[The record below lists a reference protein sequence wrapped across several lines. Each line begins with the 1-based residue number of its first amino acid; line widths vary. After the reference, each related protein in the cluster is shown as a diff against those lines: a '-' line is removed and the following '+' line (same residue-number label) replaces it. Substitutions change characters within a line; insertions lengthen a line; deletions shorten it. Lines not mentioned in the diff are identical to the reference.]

1 MEYDVYKIKEFFYT
15 LIDKKLTWKAVKG
28 HKRQQKNRQ
37 TAKVRL
43 SGGEKGKKIMGSGKK
58 KTAAILLCLLIGF
71 LATKSTDLQE
81 AVFGR
86 VVMGGPMVALL
97 VSMIVC
103 NLLPSLDKDFKE
115 GTTYSSKQFLN
126 WGIILTGG
134 TLSFASILGTGV
146 KALPLIIFNIFLSFT
161 IALLIGK
168 KIGVTK
174 NTSVLVGGGTCIC
187 GGTAIATLSRIIK
200 ATDAEIAFGMAAI
213 FLFDTISAFSY
224 PYIANVLGFTD
235 NQFAFVA
242 GTAINDTSS
251 VAGAQATFQAMI
263 ANPDFNGALNVK
275 LVRTTMLIFV
285 AVVWTVL
292 MARDAKKKGEAGTNE
307 SIFAVVKKTFP
318 MFILWFVVM
327 AGLNTVGAF
336 SATGL
341 SILKVASKFL
351 FASALAGVG
360 FKIRFQDVF
369 SKGLKPIALGG
380 ITWACVAVSSYLFAF
395 VFAGYIG

>member
-1 MEYDVYKIKEFFYT
+1 MN
-15 LIDKKLTWKAVKG
+15 A
-28 HKRQQKNRQ
+28 
-37 TAKVRL
+37 
-43 SGGEKGKKIMGSGKK
+43 GKK
-58 KTAAILLCLLIGF
+58 KFSAIVLCLIIGF
-71 LATKSTDLQE
+71 LATKSTELQDML
-81 AVFGR
+81 FHR
-86 VVMGGPMVALL
+86 TVMGGPMVALL
-97 VSMIVC
+97 VSMIIC
-103 NLLPSLDKDFKE
+103 NMVSSLDQDFKA
-115 GTTYSSKQFLN
+115 GTTYCSKQFLN

-146 KALPLIIFNIFLSFT
+146 KALPLILFNICLSFT
-161 IALLIGK
+161 VALLIGK

-200 ATDAEIAFGMAAI
+200 AADAEIAFAMAAI

-224 PYIANVLGFTD
+224 PYIASAIGFTE

-251 VAGAQATFQAMI
+251 VAGAQATYQAMI
-263 ANPDFNGALNVK
+263 GNMDFNGALNVK

-285 AVVWTVL
+285 AVFWTVM
-292 MARDAKKKGEAGTNE
+292 MAKEAKKNGEAGENQ
-307 SIFAVVKKTFP
+307 SILAVVQKTFP
-318 MFILWFVVM
+318 MFIFWFVVM

-336 SATGL
+336 SKTGL
-341 SILKVASKFL
+341 SILKTFSKFL

-360 FKIRFQDVF
+360 FKIKFKDVF

-380 ITWACVAVSSYLFAF
+380 ITWACVAASSYLFAF
-395 VFAGYIG
+395 LFAGYIG

>member
-1 MEYDVYKIKEFFYT
+1 MD
-15 LIDKKLTWKAVKG
+15 
-28 HKRQQKNRQ
+28 
-37 TAKVRL
+37 
-43 SGGEKGKKIMGSGKK
+43 SKK
-58 KTAAILLCLLIGF
+58 KYGAIALCLFIGF
-71 LATKSTDLQE
+71 LATKSTDLQKTM
-81 AVFGR
+81 FDR

-97 VSMIVC
+97 VSMIIC
-103 NLLPSLDKDFKE
+103 NIMPALDKDFKE

-146 KALPLIIFNIFLSFT
+146 KALPLILFNICLSFA
-161 IALLIGK
+161 IALLVGGR
-168 KIGVTK
+168 IGVTK

-224 PYIANVLGFTD
+224 PYIAPILGFTE

-251 VAGAQATFQAMI
+251 VAGAQATYQAMI
-263 ANPDFNGALNVK
+263 GNPDFNGALNVK

-285 AVVWTVL
+285 AVVWTIL
-292 MARDAKKKGEAGTNE
+292 MAREEKKSSKTGSNS

-327 AGLNTVGAF
+327 AGLNTYG
-336 SATGL
+336 
-341 SILKVASKFL
+341 
-351 FASALAGVG
+351 
-360 FKIRFQDVF
+360 VF
-369 SKGLKPIALGG
+369 SPKLILDFSPH
-380 ITWACVAVSSYLFAF
+380 
-395 VFAGYIG
+395 

>member
-1 MEYDVYKIKEFFYT
+1 M
-15 LIDKKLTWKAVKG
+15 
-28 HKRQQKNRQ
+28 N
-37 TAKVRL
+37 
-43 SGGEKGKKIMGSGKK
+43 SSKK
-58 KTAAILLCLLIGF
+58 KYGAIILCLLIGF
-71 LATKSTDLQE
+71 LASKSTDLQE
-81 AVFGR
+81 AVFKR
-86 VVMGGPMVALL
+86 VVIGGPMVALL
-97 VSMIVC
+97 VSMIIC
-103 NLLPSLDKDFKE
+103 NIMPSIDKDFKE

-146 KALPLIIFNIFLSFT
+146 KALPLIIINILLSF
-161 IALLIGK
+161 AVAMLIGK

-224 PYIANVLGFTD
+224 PYIASGIGLTN

-263 ANPDFNGALNVK
+263 NDPNFNGALNVK

-285 AVVWTVL
+285 AIFWTV
-292 MARDAKKKGEAGTNE
+292 MAAKEARQNGAAGTNE
-307 SIFAVVKKTFP
+307 SILAVVKKTFP

-327 AGLNTVGAF
+327 AGLNTMGVF
-336 SATGL
+336 SPKGL
-341 SILKVASKFL
+341 DLLKTVSKFL

-360 FKIRFQDVF
+360 FKIKFKDVF

-380 ITWACVAVSSYLFAF
+380 VTWACVAASSYIFAF
-395 VFAGYIG
+395 LFAGYIG

>member
-1 MEYDVYKIKEFFYT
+1 
-15 LIDKKLTWKAVKG
+15 
-28 HKRQQKNRQ
+28 
-37 TAKVRL
+37 
-43 SGGEKGKKIMGSGKK
+43 MGSNKK
-58 KTAAILLCLLIGF
+58 NGAIALCLIIGF
-71 LATKSTDLQE
+71 LATKSTDLQSSM
-81 AVFGR
+81 FGR

-97 VSMIVC
+97 VSMIIC
-103 NLLPSLDKDFKE
+103 NIMPALDKDFKE
-115 GTTYSSKQFLN
+115 GTTFSSKKFLN

-134 TLSFASILGTGV
+134 TLSFSAILGTGV
-146 KALPLIIFNIFLSFT
+146 KAFPLILFNICLSF
-161 IALLIGK
+161 AVAMFMGR

-187 GGTAIATLSRIIK
+187 GGTAIATLSPIIK

-224 PYIANVLGFTD
+224 PYIAPLLGFTD

-263 ANPDFNGALNVK
+263 GNPDFNGALNVK

-292 MARDAKKKGEAGTNE
+292 MAREAKSNGELGSND
-307 SIFAVVKKTFP
+307 SLFAVVKKTFP

-327 AGLNTVGAF
+327 AGLNTYGVFTDKGIKLL
-336 SATGL
+336 TT
-341 SILKVASKFL
+341 ASKFL

-360 FKIRFQDVF
+360 FKIKFKDVF
-369 SKGLKPIALGG
+369 SKGLKPIVLGG
-380 ITWACVAVSSYLFAF
+380 ITWACVAASSYIFAF
-395 VFAGYIG
+395 IFAGYIG

>member
-1 MEYDVYKIKEFFYT
+1 MV
-15 LIDKKLTWKAVKG
+15 
-28 HKRQQKNRQ
+28 
-37 TAKVRL
+37 
-43 SGGEKGKKIMGSGKK
+43 GKK
-58 KTAAILLCLLIGF
+58 KYGAVALCLLIGF
-71 LATKSTDLQE
+71 LATKSTDLQSSL
-81 AVFGR
+81 FGR

-97 VSMIVC
+97 VSMILC
-103 NLLPSLDKDFKE
+103 NILHSPGKDFRE
-115 GTTYSSKQFLN
+115 GTTYCSKQFLN

-146 KALPLIIFNIFLSFT
+146 KALPLILFNIILSFT
-161 IALLIGK
+161 VALLIGK
-168 KIGVTK
+168 RIGVSK

-224 PYIANVLGFTD
+224 PYIAAAIGFTD

-263 ANPDFNGALNVK
+263 GNPDFNGALNVK

-285 AVVWTVL
+285 AVACTIL
-292 MARDAKKKGEAGTNE
+292 YAKDAKKNGEAGTND
-307 SIFAVVKKTFP
+307 SIFAVVRKTFP

-327 AGLNTVGAF
+327 AGLNTYGVFSDVG
-336 SATGL
+336 
-341 SILKVASKFL
+341 LKLLQTVSKFL

-360 FKIRFQDVF
+360 FKIKFKDVF

-380 ITWACVAVSSYLFAF
+380 ITWACVALSSYLFAF
-395 VFAGYIG
+395 LFAGYIG